1 MEHPRYATDFG
12 VGQPPPAFQCH
23 KKMATILPSLGQRPP
38 GKFSASLLC
47 LSCHRQPVWTNVE
60 ARISGTGWVWAAT
73 CFFCGSPWLS
83 LLVKCLD
90 CFREWSHTC
99 PRCGKELAVYSPSPS
114 CGVVAVLILVSLLTL
129 LVGLFF
135 LFLFFAWWN
144 KFSFS

>member
-1 MEHPRYATDFG
+1 MEHPRCATDFG

-114 CGVVAVLILVSLLTL
+114 CGVVAVLILVSLFTL

-135 LFLFFAWWN
+135 LYLFFAWWN
-144 KFSFS
+144 KFSLS

>member
-12 VGQPPPAFQCH
+12 VGQPPAAFQCH

-60 ARISGTGWVWAAT
+60 ARISGAGWVWAAT

-114 CGVVAVLILVSLLTL
+114 CGVVVVLILVSLFTL
-129 LVGLFF
+129 IVGLFF
-135 LFLFFAWWN
+135 LYLFFAWWN